1 MWLTRKLISECKPNS
16 SFSANHWV
24 NENDQDSENH
34 SNNKSQGNYPANNT
48 CPKSTLEKKFCCLC
62 GYLWTYFTPR
72 SSVLMSISNMWLFTS
87 FFFHYKYQRFMFYMH
102 RKSSYFSSKF
112 FKECFLYITLKFIL
126 LTLNFL
132 DFLPR
137 FNSHFRLVQAT
148 LKSIIFVQNH

>member
-1 MWLTRKLISECKPNS
+1 MIKIMKIIQTTKMK
-16 SFSANHWV
+16 V
-24 NENDQDSENH
+24 KTQ
-34 SNNKSQGNYPANNT
+34 QTNT
-48 CPKSTLEKKFCCLC
+48 CSKSTMKKNILCLS
-62 GYLWTYFTPR
+62 GYIWKYFTPC
-72 SSVLMSISNMWLFTS
+72 SSVFDFDFEHVIVYQI
-87 FFFHYKYQRFMFYMH
+87 FFRCKYQRSMFYMR

>member
-1 MWLTRKLISECKPNS
+1 MIKIMNIIQTIKMKVTTQQTNS
-16 SFSANHWV
+16 CS
-24 NENDQDSENH
+24 
-34 SNNKSQGNYPANNT
+34 
-48 CPKSTLEKKFCCLC
+48 KSTIEKTFRCLY
-62 GYLWTYFTPR
+62 GYLWTYFTPC
-72 SSVLMSISNMWLFTS
+72 SSVFNIDFKHGIVHW